1 MAYYRPCPVCGAA
14 LDPGEIC
21 TDCQDAT
28 RTQREI
34 EKAASVLEHR
44 DGQVEIGLP
53 TNISNSMIAK
63 TKLKIKEACR
73 TNE

>member
-14 LDPGEIC
+14 LDPGEHC
-21 TDCQDAT
+21 DCLDKKRPPPVL
-28 RTQREI
+28 RTL
-34 EKAASVLEHR
+34 KS
-44 DGQVEIGLP
+44 GQVEIGLP